1 MPLYKTITINPHT
14 RVSIWK
20 IKESIK
26 TLSHGIVLNQ
36 NSQSRIA
43 SIKSEIHQKGYLSI
57 RHLLALEGY
66 TDFDL
71 YYDANGKPHL
81 KDGKHISITHSF
93 VFTAI
98 IISDMEVGI
107 DIEKQRKKI
116 ITIAPKFTPVE
127 EYLSVKTKH
136 DLIRKLTV
144 VWCAKESLYKS
155 FAIKGISFLQHIYV
169 EDFNLSQNKTTA
181 HVHYGNKHQDYSIDF
196 IEFDGFTCAYVIISR
211 SDYLLEEDKSSVG
224 N

>member
-14 RVSIWK
+14 RVAIWK
-20 IKESIK
+20 IEESIK
-26 TLSHGIVLNQ
+26 TLSGGISLTQ
-36 NSQSRIA
+36 NSRTRIA
-43 SIKSEIHQKGYLSI
+43 SMKSELHQKGYLSI

-71 YYDANGKPHL
+71 YYDKNGKPHL
-81 KDGKHISITHSF
+81 KDGNHISITHSF
-93 VFTAI
+93 QFTAI
-98 IISDMEVGI
+98 IISDLEVGI
-107 DIEKQRKKI
+107 DIEKQRRKI

-127 EYLSVKTKH
+127 EYASVKKQQ

-169 EDFNLSQNKTTA
+169 EDFNLSEKKTTA
-181 HVHYGNKHQDYSIDF
+181 HVHYKKKHQDYAISF
-196 IEFDGFTCAYVIISR
+196 IEFEGFTCAYVLIT
-211 SDYLLEEDKSSVG
+211 ED
-224 N
+224 NMM